1 MSVLHFSIFIILVSV
16 MIIPNAVSSQSW
28 DNQS

>member
-16 MIIPNAVSSQSW
+16 MIIPNALASQSW